1 MRNEDIMMDVAK
13 GGLVVGV
20 DGSAA
25 ALAALRWS
33 ATKARLLRAPLVVVH
48 AWQPTAV
55 LRAPYAP
62 AAGRRTPEQEHA
74 CATTTLEEA
83 VAELLDVDPGIDFV
97 PLLDRGPAERVLL
110 RHTEDAVLLALGRK
124 PFRDVSGPAL
134 GAVARTCLRYAVCP
148 VVTVPEPH
156 SSDEH
161 ALPRPAR
168 KTAAGLERA

>member
-1 MRNEDIMMDVAK
+1 MRNEDIMVDVAQ

-74 CATTTLEEA
+74 CATATLEEA
-83 VAELLDVDPGIDFV
+83 VAELLEADPGVDFV
-97 PLLDRGPAERVLL
+97 PLLDCGPAERILL
-110 RHTEDAVLLALGRK
+110 RHSSEALLLALGRK
-124 PFRDVSGPAL
+124 PLRDVSGPVL
-134 GAVARTCLRYAVCP
+134 GAVTRACLRYAVCP
-148 VVTVPEPH
+148 VVTVPELR
-156 SSDEH
+156 SSGDQ
-161 ALPRPAR
+161 APPRFAPE
-168 KTAAGLERA
+168 TAVGLERA

>member
-1 MRNEDIMMDVAK
+1 MMDVVK

-74 CATTTLEEA
+74 CAAATLEEA
-83 VAELLDVDPGIDFV
+83 VAELLDADADVDFV
-97 PLLDRGPAERVLL
+97 PLLDCGPAERVLL
-110 RHTEDAVLLALGRK
+110 CHTSDALLLALGRK
-124 PFRDVSGPAL
+124 PLRDVTGPAL
-134 GAVARTCLRYAVCP
+134 GAVARVCLRYAVCP
-148 VVTVPEPH
+148 VVTVPEPR
-156 SSDEH
+156 SPGEQ
-161 ALPRPAR
+161 ARPRPAP
-168 KTAAGLERA
+168 KTTAGLRRA